1 MTRDNVYEKKCR
13 STDWGKATLDKQAQV
28 LGEGQERVKLILMV
42 EDDVDIGA
50 LLELTIVQ
58 ETLHQPLLVT
68 SGFQAL
74 QLIHDVTPDLL
85 LLDYQL
91 PGMNGIELYDRL
103 HASKGLE
110 EIPAIMVS
118 ARLPRQEL
126 TKRSIVGMSK
136 PLDLDELL
144 ETIEQ
149 LVA

>member
-1 MTRDNVYEKKCR
+1 MY
-13 STDWGKATLDKQAQV
+13 DKQAQV
-28 LGEGQERVKLILMV
+28 LAEGQERTKLILMV
-42 EDDVDIGA
+42 EDDADIGII
-50 LLELTIVQ
+50 LEQIIVQ
-58 ETLHQPLLVT
+58 ETFYVSLLVT
-68 SGFQAL
+68 SAFQAL
-74 QLIHDVTPDLL
+74 QLIHDITPDLL

-103 HASKGLE
+103 HATKGLE

-126 TKRSIVGMSK
+126 ALRNIVGMSK

-144 ETIEQ
+144 EAIEQ

>member
-1 MTRDNVYEKKCR
+1 MH
-13 STDWGKATLDKQAQV
+13 DKHAQV
-28 LGEGQERVKLILMV
+28 LAEGQERAKLILMV
-42 EDDVDIGA
+42 EDDADIGTF
-50 LLELTIVQ
+50 LEQIIVQ
-58 ETLHQPLLVT
+58 ETFHQPLLVT

-74 QLIHDVTPDLL
+74 QVIHNITPDLL

-103 HASKGLE
+103 HAMKGLE
-110 EIPAIMVS
+110 GVPAIMVS

-126 TKRSIVGMSK
+126 AKRSIVGMSK

-149 LVA
+149 LVAQL

>member
-1 MTRDNVYEKKCR
+1 MH
-13 STDWGKATLDKQAQV
+13 DKHAQV
-28 LGEGQERVKLILMV
+28 LAEGQERAKLILMV
-42 EDDVDIGA
+42 EDDADIGTF
-50 LLELTIVQ
+50 LEQIIVQ
-58 ETLHQPLLVT
+58 ETFHQPLLVT

-74 QLIHDVTPDLL
+74 QVIHTITPDLL

-103 HASKGLE
+103 HAMKGLE
-110 EIPAIMVS
+110 GVPAIMVS

-126 TKRSIVGMSK
+126 AKRSIVGMSK